1 MPRAVIAAPPSEVT
15 LPPSVALVAAILALV
30 GVVTVADPR
39 PVNIYAAPV
48 SAALSLDVLFAPVVL
63 LSSS

>member
-30 GVVTVADPR
+30 GVVTVATPR
-39 PVNIYAAPV
+39 PVNIYAAPA
-48 SAALSLDVLFAPVVL
+48 STALSLAGLFTPVVL
-63 LSSS
+63 LSS